1 MITKVAEWSSI
12 LSFAYLVVA
21 SIWSE
26 KFDMNINLIFN
37 IVMFLILIGSLVIFI
52 REKYKGVMKRFDD
65 IAKTLEAN
73 SKEFNELKEW
83 VMFKEYDDTTKYTSL
98 DHKIRVLRIKRG
110 T

>member
-26 KFDMNINLIFN
+26 KFNMNINLIFN

-52 REKYKGVMKRFDD
+52 REKYKGVTKRFDD
-65 IAKTLEAN
+65 IAPFYREGRYILIDATGL
-73 SKEFNELKEW
+73 L
-83 VMFKEYDDTTKYTSL
+83 
-98 DHKIRVLRIKRG
+98 
-110 T
+110 

>member
-37 IVMFLILIGSLVIFI
+37 IVMFLILLTGQQYRQHSAFV
-52 REKYKGVMKRFDD
+52 R
-65 IAKTLEAN
+65 
-73 SKEFNELKEW
+73 
-83 VMFKEYDDTTKYTSL
+83 
-98 DHKIRVLRIKRG
+98 
-110 T
+110 